1 MKRALFARAL
11 LFSSSIA
18 RGGEQKFATFDRCG
32 PIRDCLI
39 GYRVDGTLNEAKSNV
54 VVLTTW
60 FGGTSGDL
68 AGWVGPGKLFD
79 TDRWY
84 VVSID
89 AFGDGLSSSPSN
101 HPTMPEFGM
110 GEMVDAQHKLLTET
124 LGFEHVH
131 AVAGLSMGGMQTFQW
146 IVRHPQY
153 MTKAIPIVG
162 TPWQTSADLIFWG
175 TQLDLLESFRDS
187 PEGMRKA
194 MRAAAGMNT
203 LELWTPAYLVRTVKP
218 EDAAAYLARRR
229 ESVGK
234 LDPWNY
240 MSQLRAMI
248 RHDIGR
254 DPKNVQAQLL
264 IVVAEEDQTVN
275 PSPSREIARTLG
287 ARLVTLHGDCGHL
300 ATTCDREVL
309 EREVAEFLKK
319 D

>member
-1 MKRALFARAL
+1 MKRILLALVL
-11 LFSSSIA
+11 LLSTSIA
-18 RGGEQKFATFDRCG
+18 PAGELQFASFDRCG
-32 PIRDCLI
+32 PIPECRI

-60 FGGTSGDL
+60 FGGTSSDL

-89 AFGDGLSSSPSN
+89 AFGNGVSSSPSN
-101 HPTMPEFGM
+101 NAAMPEFGM
-110 GEMVDAQHKLLTET
+110 ADMVDAQHKLLTAV

-146 IVRHPQY
+146 VVRHPGF

-162 TPWQTSADLIFWG
+162 TPWQTAADLIFWG

-187 PEGMRKA
+187 PEAMRKA

-203 LELWTPAYLVRTVKP
+203 LELWTPAYLARTIKP
-218 EDAAAYLARRR
+218 EDAAAYLQKRR
-229 ESVGK
+229 ESVGR

-248 RHDIGR
+248 GHDIGR
-254 DPKNVQAQLL
+254 DMKKVKAQLL
-264 IVVAEEDQTVN
+264 VVVAEEDQTVN
-275 PSPSREIARTLG
+275 PSPSREIAKTLG
-287 ARLVTLHGDCGHL
+287 ARLVTLKGDCGHL

-309 EREVAEFLKK
+309 VREVAEFLKN
-319 D
+319 

>member
-1 MKRALFARAL
+1 MKRILLALVLLLSTSITRA
-11 LFSSSIA
+11 
-18 RGGEQKFATFDRCG
+18 GEQQFASFDRCG
-32 PIRDCLI
+32 PIPDCRV
-39 GYRVDGTLNEAKSNV
+39 GYRVDGTLNESKSNV

-60 FGGTSGDL
+60 FGGTTGDL

-84 VVSID
+84 VISID
-89 AFGDGLSSSPSN
+89 AFGDGVSSSPSN
-101 HPTMPEFGM
+101 HSAMPGFGM
-110 GEMVDAQHKLLTET
+110 RDMVDAQHKLLTET
-124 LGFEHVH
+124 LGLEHVH
-131 AVAGLSMGGMQTFQW
+131 AVAGLSMGGMQAFEW
-146 IVRHPQY
+146 IVRHPEF

-187 PEGMRKA
+187 PEAMRKA

-218 EDAAAYLARRR
+218 EDAAAYLEKRR
-229 ESVGK
+229 ESVGR

-248 RHDIGR
+248 GHDIGR
-254 DPKNVQAQLL
+254 DLKNVRAQLL

-275 PSPSREIARTLG
+275 PGPSREIAKTLG
-287 ARLVTLHGDCGHL
+287 ARLVTLKGDCGHL

-309 EREVAEFLKK
+309 VREVAEFLNN
-319 D
+319 